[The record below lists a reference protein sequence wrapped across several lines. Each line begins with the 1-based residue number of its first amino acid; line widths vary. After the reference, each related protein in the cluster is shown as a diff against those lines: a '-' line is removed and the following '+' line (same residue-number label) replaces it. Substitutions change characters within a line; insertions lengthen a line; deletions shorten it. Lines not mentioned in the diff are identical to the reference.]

1 MSLINCLRKIDSE
14 ENLKRGRLA
23 DVQDNMKHN
32 FKIYLRKVERSWSGN
47 LGGPKT
53 TTTSKPPQPNFRK
66 MRSRSN
72 LGTNKFMRK
81 TSPALHRVHSTSQ
94 AASYESAP
102 ATPRLV
108 RSSGM
113 RRDWSFEDLRRA
125 LDR

>member
-14 ENLKRGRLA
+14 EDLKRGRSA
-23 DVQDNMKHN
+23 DVQDDMRHY
-32 FKIYLRKVERSWSGN
+32 FKIYLRKAERSWSGN
-47 LGGPKT
+47 LAPKP
-53 TTTSKPPQPNFRK
+53 SRPQPNFRK

-72 LGTNKFMRK
+72 LGTNKLRK
-81 TSPALHRVHSTSQ
+81 MSPALHRVHSTSQ
-94 AASYESAP
+94 TASYESAP

-125 LDR
+125 LEQ

>member
-14 ENLKRGRLA
+14 EELRRGGLN
-23 DVQDNMKHN
+23 DVQDNMMHN
-32 FKIYLRKVERSWSGN
+32 FMIYLRKAERNWSGN
-47 LGGPKT
+47 LAPKV
-53 TTTSKPPQPNFRK
+53 KPPQPSFRK

-72 LGTNKFMRK
+72 FGTNKLRMM
-81 TSPALHRVHSTSQ
+81 SPALHRVHSTSQ

-125 LDR
+125 LEQ